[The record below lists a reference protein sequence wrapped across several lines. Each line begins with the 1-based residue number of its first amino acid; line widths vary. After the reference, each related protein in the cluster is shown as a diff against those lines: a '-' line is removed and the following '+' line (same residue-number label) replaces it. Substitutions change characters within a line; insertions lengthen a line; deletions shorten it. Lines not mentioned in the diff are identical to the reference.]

1 MRFGHVRLVRS
12 LQRTRH
18 ALNYLHLALFW
29 GLNCPSL
36 FYKQYTALNSK
47 SFPPCKRGIATEWQG
62 VFPLRKSLQK
72 EDRIMIENSAMYKIS
87 YGLFMLTTT
96 DGEKQNGCIVNTVS
110 MLTDNPKR
118 IVVFVNKANYSEEL
132 LRKTGIF
139 NVSVLTES
147 APFELFKQFGF
158 VSGRDKDKFEGGMY
172 ETSENGLYYLPKHA
186 NAVLSGKVVD
196 YYDYGTHTLF
206 VAEVTEAKVL
216 NDEKSVTY
224 EYYQA
229 NIKQKPKVEAAPA
242 QGEKWVCKICG
253 YVHEGELPDDFICPW
268 CKHPASDFEKMA

>member
-1 MRFGHVRLVRS
+1 
-12 LQRTRH
+12 
-18 ALNYLHLALFW
+18 
-29 GLNCPSL
+29 
-36 FYKQYTALNSK
+36 
-47 SFPPCKRGIATEWQG
+47 
-62 VFPLRKSLQK
+62 
-72 EDRIMIENSAMYKIS
+72 MYKIS

-147 APFELFKQFGF
+147 APFEIFKQFGF

-229 NIKQKPKVEAAPA
+229 NIKQKPKVEVAPT

-268 CKHPASDFEKMA
+268 CKHPASDFEKMV

>member
-1 MRFGHVRLVRS
+1 
-12 LQRTRH
+12 
-18 ALNYLHLALFW
+18 
-29 GLNCPSL
+29 
-36 FYKQYTALNSK
+36 
-47 SFPPCKRGIATEWQG
+47 
-62 VFPLRKSLQK
+62 
-72 EDRIMIENSAMYKIS
+72 MIENSAMYKIS
-87 YGLFMLTTT
+87 YGLYMLTTT
-96 DGEKQNGCIVNTVS
+96 DGEKQNGCIVNTVN

-132 LRKTGIF
+132 LRKTGVF

-158 VSGRDKDKFEGGMY
+158 VSGREKDKFEGGRY
-172 ETSENGLYYLPKHA
+172 EVSENGLYYLPEHA

-196 YYDYGTHTLF
+196 HYDYGTHTLF

-224 EYYQA
+224 EYYQEH
-229 NIKQKPKVEAAPA
+229 IKQKPQAQAAPE
-242 QGEKWVCKICG
+242 GKEKWVCKICG
-253 YVHEGELPDDFICPW
+253 YVHEGELPEDFICPW